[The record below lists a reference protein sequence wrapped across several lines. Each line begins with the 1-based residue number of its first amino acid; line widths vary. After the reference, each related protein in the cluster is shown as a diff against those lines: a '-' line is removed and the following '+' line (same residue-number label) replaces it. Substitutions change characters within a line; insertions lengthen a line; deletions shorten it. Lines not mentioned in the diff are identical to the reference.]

1 MWNKIY
7 DKINEVLGG
16 NANFKATDIT
26 PYVFRH
32 EYATV
37 LYYSE
42 VDVKDAAR
50 LMGHKDTRL
59 ILDVYAELDEGRSN
73 STEKI
78 AKFLESSY

>member
-7 DKINEVLGG
+7 DKLNEALGG

-42 VDVKDAAR
+42 
-50 LMGHKDTRL
+50 
-59 ILDVYAELDEGRSN
+59 GRC
-73 STEKI
+73 
-78 AKFLESSY
+78 